1 MKNIIFA
8 FWMNGHCQL
17 AICFDMF
24 CHWSLG
30 QLPLMFLFGV
40 ASLRRCYSYRH
51 LGDAL
56 LSQRFELQATFSF
69 KLALTSCQ
77 HLSPNRLSTLKV
89 RPHQLEST
97 HLLLSTYDVKRTSK
111 DSPGNTRS
119 SEKIKMSENV
129 LQDKFGTTLRK
140 LWETWRQPWDNLRQ
154 LLDNFETTYGQL
166 WDHVVTI

>member
-1 MKNIIFA
+1 MDERA
-8 FWMNGHCQL
+8 L
-17 AICFDMF
+17 PICFDMF
-24 CHWSLG
+24 CHWSLR
-30 QLPLMFLFGV
+30 QLPLMFWFGF

-89 RPHQLEST
+89 RPRQLEST
-97 HLLLSTYDVKRTSK
+97 QLHQHDIKRTLK

-119 SEKIKMSENV
+119 SGKKIKMLENV
-129 LQDKFGTTLRK
+129 LRDKFGTTLRK
-140 LWETWRQPWDNLRQ
+140 LWKTWRQPWDN
-154 LLDNFETTYGQL
+154 FETTFGQLKQL
-166 WDHVVTI
+166 WDHMVTI

>member
-1 MKNIIFA
+1 MK
-8 FWMNGHCQL
+8 GHCQL
-17 AICFDMF
+17 PICFDMF

-77 HLSPNRLSTLKV
+77 HLSPNRLSTLEVGPAQLELTLPSPVTLWFQTHLQRSTWQHKVLRKNWRKKV
-89 RPHQLEST
+89 RKHASR
-97 HLLLSTYDVKRTSK
+97 HIWD
-111 DSPGNTRS
+111 NF
-119 SEKIKMSENV
+119 
-129 LQDKFGTTLRK
+129 DKTLKK
-140 LWETWRQPWDNLRQ
+140 LWETWRQPWDSLR
-154 LLDNFETTYGQL
+154 
-166 WDHVVTI
+166 